1 MFCVHIHGSKSTTFG
16 LDSRFVKRRDILRV
30 NRRIL
35 LRVGADECAILFMP
49 KILGTSGE
57 KRLNEAKG

>member
-1 MFCVHIHGSKSTTFG
+1 MLSSG
-16 LDSRFVKRRDILRV
+16 LYLQVGTDDVKRRDILRV